1 MSEEEGVTADDSTH
15 LTSVVASVVT
25 MLTLVAAFGLLA
37 VGWPYFWIAFP
48 IGFGGVLPAATAI
61 AAWYESKRKQTATVR
76 QTGAGGKLATLREQ
90 YAEGEMDEATFE
102 RKVERLLET
111 ESIEDAKLFYGD
123 GGPDTDDAMTGAEKP
138 PAASGEEST
147 KATDR
152 DQIPDDEPA

>member
-1 MSEEEGVTADDSTH
+1 MSEEAGPTDDDSTH

-25 MLTLVAAFGLLA
+25 MLTLVTAFGLLA
-37 VGWPYFWIAFP
+37 IGWEYFWIVFP

-61 AAWYESKRKQTATVR
+61 AGWREAKRKQTETVR

-90 YAEGEMDEATFE
+90 YANGEIDEITFE

-123 GGPDTDDAMTGAEKP
+123 EGPDTDEAE
-138 PAASGEEST
+138 T
-147 KATDR
+147 ATETTEKR
-152 DQIPDDEPA
+152 